1 MNMRAGAV
9 YAAPGQEQLRRM
21 ARDVGLEAEVIPTH
35 SPAEMS
41 RVLKRLIAEGAE
53 KVGVAGGD
61 GTVEGAAQE
70 LAHSKTALGI
80 LPQGT
85 FNNFAAALHVPHNLP
100 GALRMLHD
108 GVVRE
113 VDLGKVGSRY
123 FTESAGV
130 GLFADGLALYGAG
143 ANKNPLRG
151 LYALLRLLLG
161 FRAGAFRLVIDGTAH
176 QQRAILCEVA
186 NTYRIAQA
194 VPIAPEASVTDGE
207 LDVVTIGGIKAREL
221 LPYLRALRAQMHLDL
236 PKVTSLRAREVRI
249 EAGRR
254 RNVHCDDRIIG
265 QTPVTLSVQ
274 PGALKVLVDQRL

>member
-1 MNMRAGAV
+1 MNVHAGAV

-21 ARDVGLEAEVIPTH
+21 ARDVGLDAEVIPTH
-35 SPAEMS
+35 TPAEMS
-41 RVLKRLIAEGAE
+41 QVLKQLVAARAE

-61 GTVEGAAQE
+61 GTVERAAQE
-70 LAHSKTALGI
+70 LAYSKTALGI

-113 VDLGKVGSRY
+113 VDLGRVGSRY

-130 GLFADGLALYGAG
+130 GLFADGLALYGART
-143 ANKNPLRG
+143 NKNPLRG
-151 LYALLRLLLG
+151 TYALLRLLLG
-161 FRAGAFRLVIDGTAH
+161 FRAGSIRLVVDGTPH
-176 QQRAILCEVA
+176 LQRTILCEVA

-207 LDVVTIGGIKAREL
+207 LNVVTFGNIRMREL

-236 PKVTSLRAREVRI
+236 PQVTSIRAREVRI

-254 RNVHCDDRIIG
+254 RNVHGDDRIIG
-265 QTPVTLSVQ
+265 QTPITISVQ